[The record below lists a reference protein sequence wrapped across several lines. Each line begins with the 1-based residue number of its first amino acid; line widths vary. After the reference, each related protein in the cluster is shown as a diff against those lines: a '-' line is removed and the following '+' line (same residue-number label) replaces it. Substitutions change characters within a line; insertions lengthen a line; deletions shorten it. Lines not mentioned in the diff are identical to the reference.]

1 MRRLLYPL
9 LTLIVLLPTSATA
22 WAQTLTVFA
31 ASSLTDAF
39 GEIGDRFETTHP
51 GVRVRFNF
59 AGSSTL
65 ATQLLQGA
73 RADLFASADARQLE
87 RVADDRL
94 LDPDITTFAGN
105 TLVLLAAAA
114 SGPGSVAALAD
125 PGLLLVL
132 AAPEVPAG
140 GYARRW
146 LADSDAA
153 FGPDFESQV
162 LANLVSNE
170 PNVRQAAAKVALGEA
185 DAALV
190 YRSDALGLADV
201 RVLPLPDAD
210 ALDIRYGIA
219 PLRDAGRP
227 RWASEFVTFLLSL
240 EGQAVLE
247 RHGFAPPP

>member
-1 MRRLLYPL
+1 MRRLLFPL

-39 GEIGDRFETTHP
+39 GTIGERFEATHP

-59 AGSSTL
+59 ASSSTL
-65 ATQLLQGA
+65 ATQILQGA
-73 RADLFASADARQLE
+73 RADLFASADTRQLE
-87 RVADDRL
+87 RIAADGL
-94 LDPDITTFAGN
+94 LPTTTTFAGN
-105 TLVLLAAAA
+105 TLVLLAAAD
-114 SGPGSVAALAD
+114 SGPSSVAALSA

-146 LADSDAA
+146 LADSVAT
-153 FGPDFESQV
+153 FGPDFEADV

-190 YRSDALGLADV
+190 YGSDAVGLAGV
-201 RVLPLPDAD
+201 RVLPLPAAA
-210 ALDIRYGIA
+210 ALDIRYSIA
-219 PLRDAGRP
+219 PLLGAGRP
-227 RWASEFVTFLLSL
+227 QLASEFVTFLLSP
-240 EGQAVLE
+240 EGQGVLAH
-247 RHGFAPPP
+247 HGFAPPP